1 MNLATHIEER
11 LYTFGGP
18 FAMFD
23 DFTDKERD
31 LSVLM
36 MEQWGKFIK
45 QQTVDWGQHPHHA
58 YFDLNGLTEIEN
70 EAHSHRFA
78 PNIAFQNLIIIIVRR
93 YGWILSGN
101 KMKGKIARVS
111 YSALILD
118 FKYNKI
124 NLFIKH
130 VKLSLNNRPLKIGI
144 QSFQMSFL

>member
-58 YFDLNGLTEIEN
+58 YFDLNGLTEVEN
-70 EAHSHRFA
+70 EAHSHRFV
-78 PNIAFQNLIIIIVRR
+78 PNIGFQI
-93 YGWILSGN
+93 
-101 KMKGKIARVS
+101 
-111 YSALILD
+111 
-118 FKYNKI
+118 
-124 NLFIKH
+124 
-130 VKLSLNNRPLKIGI
+130 
-144 QSFQMSFL
+144 

>member
-58 YFDLNGLTEIEN
+58 YFDLNGLTEVEN

-78 PNIAFQNLIIIIVRR
+78 PNIAFQNLIINDFSSSV
-93 YGWILSGN
+93 WLD
-101 KMKGKIARVS
+101 
-111 YSALILD
+111 LI
-118 FKYNKI
+118 KKQNERQNCKS
-124 NLFIKH
+124 FIQC
-130 VKLSLNNRPLKIGI
+130 PYPG
-144 QSFQMSFL
+144 FQV

>member
-31 LSVLM
+31 LSVTM

-58 YFDLNGLTEIEN
+58 YFDLNGLTEIEQ
-70 EAHSHRFA
+70 EAHSHRFKA
-78 PNIAFQNLIIIIVRR
+78 LYENPILIKCLIFLVRQF
-93 YGWILSGN
+93 GWILSRN
-101 KMKGKIARVS
+101 KTKDKIVRAS
-111 YSALILD
+111 YNVRILD
-118 FKYNKI
+118 FKFNNKI
-124 NLFIKH
+124 SQIMWSPCFQEYF
-130 VKLSLNNRPLKIGI
+130 LNR
-144 QSFQMSFL
+144 